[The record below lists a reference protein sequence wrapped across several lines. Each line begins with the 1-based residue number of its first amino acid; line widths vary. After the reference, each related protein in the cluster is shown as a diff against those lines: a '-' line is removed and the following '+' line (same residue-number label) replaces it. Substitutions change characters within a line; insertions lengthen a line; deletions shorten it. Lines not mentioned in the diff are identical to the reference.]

1 MTAHSGMP
9 LVEGLIVLALV
20 LVVPLG
26 LRLGRTPRNAL
37 GVLALVV
44 PCAVTSFFV
53 ADPLVSGLLTAPYL
67 AFTLWLAAAALP
79 RLLGRGFCAEALLDI
94 GQLQLVVAAAW
105 LLASRGGLHTGFDAT
120 ITALTAVHFHYAG
133 FAAATIAGCV
143 LRGVKAPVAGGI
155 VALGPALV
163 GLGIAFSPA
172 IEVLSAV
179 VLALGMLGLARAM
192 VRLHPVLALP
202 ALPLLGT
209 MALAI
214 GYASNAFAP
223 GLVPWLN
230 IPVMVQLHGLANA
243 LGFAAL
249 GLVLLQFLAP
259 AEVRAP
265 ADLPPL
271 PALEPIEG
279 DPPRGLYPSLVPFGL
294 DDVPDEVK
302 AYQLDSTSVTLLVR
316 PRWRFPLLGALVH
329 RVNRRIGNL
338 ALPYEDRVHRVQN
351 VLSPM
356 ATPGWVF
363 SVRSTDYGP
372 MFRLA
377 YGTHGRHMRVVAPL
391 PFGAL
396 DVFLLGSG
404 SDAHVL
410 KTDALYAVLGP
421 VRVRLPLEERLDG
434 HVAHGHFMAQ
444 QRFVLFGVEILRM
457 DYAIAPDPDE
467 ALLA

>member
-9 LVEGLIVLALV
+9 LVEGLIVLALL

-26 LRLGRTPRNAL
+26 LRLGRTPRHAFPAL
-37 GVLALVV
+37 AAAVC
-44 PCAVTSFFV
+44 CAVASLFV
-53 ADPLVSGLLTAPYL
+53 ADPLGSGLLTAPYL
-67 AFTLWLAAAALP
+67 LFTLWLAAAALP
-79 RLLGRGFCAEALLDI
+79 RLLGRGLCAEALLDI

-105 LLASRGGLHTGFDAT
+105 LTASRGGLDTGFDAT

-143 LRGVKAPVAGGI
+143 LRGVKAPLAGTV

-172 IEVLSAV
+172 VEVLSAV

-192 VRLHPVLALP
+192 VRLHPALALP

-209 MALAI
+209 MALAM
-214 GYASNAFAP
+214 GYAGNEFVP
-223 GLVPWLN
+223 GAIPSLN
-230 IPVMVQLHGLANA
+230 IPVMVQLHGVGNA
-243 LGFAAL
+243 VGFAAL
-249 GLVLLQFLAP
+249 GLVLLQFLGP
-259 AEVRAP
+259 SEVRAP
-265 ADLPPL
+265 ASLPALPPL
-271 PALEPIEG
+271 EAIEG

-294 DDVPDEVK
+294 QDVPDEVK

-316 PRWRFPLLGALVH
+316 PHWRFPRLGALIH
-329 RVNRRIGNL
+329 GTNRRLGNL
-338 ALPYEDRVHRVQN
+338 ALPYEDRVHRVKN
-351 VLSPM
+351 VLSAM
-356 ATPGWVF
+356 AAPGWVF

-377 YGTHGRHMRVVAPL
+377 YGTHGEQMRVVAPL

-396 DVFLLGSG
+396 DVLLVGSG
-404 SDAHVL
+404 SEPHVL
-410 KTDALYAVLGP
+410 KTDALYAGLGP
-421 VRVRLPLEERLDG
+421 LRVRLPLEERLDG
-434 HVAHGHFMAQ
+434 HVAHGHFMAH